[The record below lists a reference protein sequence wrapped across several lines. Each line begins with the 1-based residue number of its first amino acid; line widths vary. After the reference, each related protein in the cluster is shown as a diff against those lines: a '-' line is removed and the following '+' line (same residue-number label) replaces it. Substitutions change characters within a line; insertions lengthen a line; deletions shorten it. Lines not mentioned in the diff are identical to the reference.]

1 MIDIII
7 IMDCLYIC
15 NADPATS
22 QVTQAQR
29 CPNAGPTS
37 TVVQRWADVE
47 PMLCAGW
54 VWAK

>member
-29 CPNAGPTS
+29 CPNGGPAS

-47 PMLCAGW
+47 PM
-54 VWAK
+54 